1 MPTSTTR
8 RPLPALA
15 FLLALTV
22 LTAIVWWRVL
32 HRDTGTSA
40 THAPAVTVAPAASS
54 SCTTHKPAALPKPA
68 AVPVQVLNANGQAG
82 LAATVSGQLKALGFN
97 SAGYGNATSSIPSV
111 GELHYGAAGAPGA
124 KLLSYY
130 LPGFKLIPISRA
142 GATVD
147 VVLGQAYKGL
157 ASQASAQA
165 ALARA
170 AKPC

>member
-32 HRDTGTSA
+32 HRDTSSG
-40 THAPAVTVAPAASS
+40 APHSTVAAAPTASS
-54 SCTTHKPAALPKPA
+54 TCSAHKPVVLPKPA
-68 AVPVQVLNANGQAG
+68 AVSVQVLNGNGQSG
-82 LAATVSGQLKALGFN
+82 LAATVAGQLKALGFN
-97 SAGYGNATSSIPSV
+97 SAGYGNASSPIATA

-130 LPGFKLIPISRA
+130 LPGFKLVPVSRA

-157 ASQASAQA
+157 AAQKSVQA

>member
-32 HRDTGTSA
+32 HRDTGASA
-40 THAPAVTVAPAASS
+40 THTPAAVARPTASS
-54 SCTTHKPAALPKPA
+54 TCTAHKPVTLPKPA
-68 AVPVQVLNANGQAG
+68 AVTVQVLNGNGQSG
-82 LAATVSGQLKALGFN
+82 LAATVAGQLKSLGFAN
-97 SAGYGNATSSIPSV
+97 TSYGNAGSTIASV
-111 GELHYGAAGAPGA
+111 GELHYGAAGAQSG

-130 LPGFKLIPISRA
+130 LPGFKLIPVSRA
-142 GATVD
+142 GASVD

-157 ASQASAQA
+157 ASPASVKA
-165 ALARA
+165 ALAKA